1 MVDYIPWPI
10 IILIMKAIGQKNS
23 EEFHL
28 QIITMLKI
36 QGTIKSPIT
45 YTKIVESK
53 WCDNFIS

>member
-1 MVDYIPWPI
+1 
-10 IILIMKAIGQKNS
+10 MKAIGQKNS

-53 WCDNFIS
+53 WCDNIIS

>member
-1 MVDYIPWPI
+1 MVDYTPWPI

-23 EEFHL
+23 EEFHS

-36 QGTIKSPIT
+36 QRTVKSLIT

-53 WCDNFIS
+53 WCENIIS